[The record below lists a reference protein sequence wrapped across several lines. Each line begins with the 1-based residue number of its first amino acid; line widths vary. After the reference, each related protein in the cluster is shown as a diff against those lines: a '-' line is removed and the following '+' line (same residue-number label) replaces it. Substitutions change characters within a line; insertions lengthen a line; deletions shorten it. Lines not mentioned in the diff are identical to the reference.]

1 MALIVPHDH
10 GDLHSANQDLL
21 ATSQSMSRSISLSKY
36 DELTTRKAST
46 VGALN
51 KLSKDQLTGIL
62 KHAQKQVITL
72 EAENRLLKDELYRI
86 RAHMEKERLD
96 FLFLDNHFCARA
108 QALCARVCVCVCVS
122 RARVHVC
129 APLVECRCVLPAARA
144 LNRVLAGSLS
154 CGWRKRMKKTT
165 RNTRIR
171 FQSCSNYWIRA
182 R

>member
-21 ATSQSMSRSISLSKY
+21 ATSQSMSRSSSLSKAA
-36 DELTTRKAST
+36 EQAGT

-96 FLFLDNHFCARA
+96 FLFRDNHFCARA

-129 APLVECRCVLPAARA
+129 APLVECRCVLPAVRA